1 MRSRAVAAVEQQ
13 DGQVADAKVDEAAGV
28 VRHEGPEVGAHDAL
42 PAGPVRP
49 VELLP
54 ASEKQLR
61 QADPTILKTCSAFTA
76 RANQKSATDL
86 LDEPGDLGGVDGLEV
101 VQRLPGQL
109 QRLLLHRLQ
118 HVRVPDHR
126 PALQHPRSPPPLPY
140 ATN

>member
-13 DGQVADAKVDEAAGV
+13 DGQVADAEVDEAAGV

-54 ASEKQLR
+54 ARCLV
-61 QADPTILKTCSAFTA
+61 LKTCSAFTA
-76 RANQKSATDL
+76 RADQKSATDL

-126 PALQHPRSPPPLPY
+126 PALQHPRSPPPPLLL
-140 ATN
+140 ATKAG